1 MQYKQEAYMKRT
13 MQIVESFESTSDA
26 DIIRST
32 TQYLGNVFGG
42 LDISSVE
49 VDEIATPGG
58 ESTAILALSVKDMY
72 DGYVSAAEDDMPD
85 GSESEIVDAAVDS
98 MMTDLEIAM
107 DSYADLDD
115 NIVGWDWIESPK
127 GDDGSNLL
135 VQVVFDSEGL
145 KPFGTDL
152 ESEEV

>member
-1 MQYKQEAYMKRT
+1 
-13 MQIVESFESTSDA
+13 
-26 DIIRST
+26 
-32 TQYLGNVFGG
+32 
-42 LDISSVE
+42 
-49 VDEIATPGG
+49 
-58 ESTAILALSVKDMY
+58 
-72 DGYVSAAEDDMPD
+72 
-85 GSESEIVDAAVDS
+85 

-115 NIVGWDWIESPK
+115 NIIGWDWIESPK